1 MLREA
6 EADLTVLAR
15 PLGSHEAATA
25 VESNRMKILVYGA
38 GVLGSLYAARLKES
52 GHDVTVL
59 ARGKRFDE
67 IEAQGIVLEHALKGT
82 RSVTRVEV
90 TRELKPDD
98 SYDLVLVVMRRNQV
112 GDVLPALAAN
122 RNTALVVFMVNNP
135 LGYAEWLD
143 AVGRDR
149 LLVGFAGAGGTRA
162 QGVVY
167 YHVVSPLLQPT
178 TFGEPE
184 GGVTERVT
192 ALAGVFKRAGF
203 PTAVC
208 SDMDAWQKTHVAW
221 VSAMANGLYMAGG
234 SGEALASRPDVVRL
248 TVLAIREGFAVL
260 RALGIPVTP
269 GRLRALERIPLPIL
283 VAALRAWART
293 KHFDAI
299 ATRHTLAAFDE
310 MEMVS
315 TDFQSL
321 ARSAMASTPALDTLH
336 AGLANWTG

>member
-1 MLREA
+1 
-6 EADLTVLAR
+6 
-15 PLGSHEAATA
+15 
-25 VESNRMKILVYGA
+25 MKILVYGA

-82 RSVTRVEV
+82 RSVTPVEV
-90 TRELKPDD
+90 TRDLKPDD
-98 SYDLVLVVMRRNQV
+98 CYDLVLVVMRRNQV
-112 GDVLPALAAN
+112 ADVLPALAAS
-122 RNTALVVFMVNNP
+122 RKTALVVFMVNNP
-135 LGYAEWLD
+135 LGYGEWLK

-149 LLVGFAGAGGTRA
+149 LLVGFAGAGGTRVE
-162 QGVVY
+162 GVVY

-184 GGVTERVT
+184 GAVTERVK

-234 SGEALASRPDVVRL
+234 SGEAMASRPDVVRL

-269 GRLRALERIPLPIL
+269 GKLRAFERIPLPIL
-283 VAALRAWART
+283 VAFLRAWART
-293 KHFDAI
+293 KHFDTI

-321 ARSAMASTPALDTLH
+321 ARSATASTPALNTLH
-336 AGLANWTG
+336 AGLANWGGCPGARSLGVSDGT

>member
-1 MLREA
+1 
-6 EADLTVLAR
+6 
-15 PLGSHEAATA
+15 
-25 VESNRMKILVYGA
+25 VEESEMKVLVYGA
-38 GVLGSLYAARLKES
+38 GVLGSLYAARLQES

-67 IEAQGIVLEHALKGT
+67 IEAQGIVLEHALTGI
-82 RSVTRVEV
+82 RSVTAVAV

-98 SYDLVLVVMRRNQV
+98 SFDLVLVVMRRNQV
-112 GDVLPALAAN
+112 ADVLPALAAN
-122 RNTALVVFMVNNP
+122 KGSAQVVFMVNNP
-135 LGYAEWLD
+135 LGYGEWLQ

-149 LLVGFAGAGGTRA
+149 LLVGFAGAGGTRVD
-162 QGVVY
+162 GVVY

-184 GGVTERVT
+184 GGVTERVR
-192 ALAGVFKRAGF
+192 AIARVFRQAGF

-208 SDMDAWQKTHVAW
+208 PDMAGWQKTHVAW

-234 SGEALASRPDVVRL
+234 SGDGMASRPDVVRL
-248 TVLAIREGFAVL
+248 TVRAIREGFVVL
-260 RALGIPVTP
+260 RALGVPVTP
-269 GRLRALERIPLPIL
+269 GKLRAFEWIPMPIL
-283 VAALRAWART
+283 VAVLRAWART
-293 KHFDAI
+293 RHFDTI

-321 ARSAMASTPALDTLH
+321 ARSTTVSTPALDTLH
-336 AGLANWTG
+336 SGLANWTSEGTPHFLSAKPVSGADSLLPPIV

>member
-1 MLREA
+1 M
-6 EADLTVLAR
+6 
-15 PLGSHEAATA
+15 
-25 VESNRMKILVYGA
+25 
-38 GVLGSLYAARLKES
+38 
-52 GHDVTVL
+52 TVL

-67 IEAQGIVLEHALKGT
+67 IQAQGIVLEHALKGT
-82 RSVTRVEV
+82 RSVTAVDV
-90 TRELKPDD
+90 TRDLKPDD

-112 GDVLPALAAN
+112 ADVLPALAAS
-122 RNTALVVFMVNNP
+122 RKTPLVVFMVNNP
-135 LGYAEWLD
+135 LGYAEWLK

-149 LLVGFAGAGGTRA
+149 LLVGFAGAGGTRV

-184 GGVTERVT
+184 GGVTERVE
-192 ALAGVFKRAGF
+192 AVARIFKRAGF

-234 SGEALASRPDVVRL
+234 SGEALASRPDVLRL

-269 GRLRALERIPLPIL
+269 GKLRAFERIPRPIL
-283 VAALRAWART
+283 VAVLRAWART
-293 KHFDAI
+293 KHFDTI

-321 ARSAMASTPALDTLH
+321 ARSTTTSTPALDTLH
-336 AGLANWTG
+336 AGLANWTA